1 MTDLQWMVSTA
12 GVSVVIEVALVL
24 LLSKERKRY
33 FHSVVGGVGGK
44 DGTHLC
50 AVSWALTMGL
60 ASAWFR
66 LSIKCPKPWHAQ
78 LFFLVQLILTPD
90 LPLPSSI
97 SRKSAHFSLNV
108 SLHKSVA

>member
-33 FHSVVGGVGGK
+33 FHSVGGN

-90 LPLPSSI
+90 LPFPSSI